1 MTTWF
6 CSRRRAKFAMSAQYS
21 IHRGQL
27 QRILVDAVG
36 KRLGQSAIK
45 TGQRATRVNHVS
57 ERSLVDRAK
66 LLRQP

>member
-1 MTTWF
+1 
-6 CSRRRAKFAMSAQYS
+6 
-21 IHRGQL
+21 
-27 QRILVDAVG
+27 VG